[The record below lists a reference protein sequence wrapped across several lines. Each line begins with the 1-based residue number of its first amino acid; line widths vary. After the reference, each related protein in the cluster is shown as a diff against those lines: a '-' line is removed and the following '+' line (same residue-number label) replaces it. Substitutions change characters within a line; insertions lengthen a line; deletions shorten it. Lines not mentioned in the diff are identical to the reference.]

1 MNATTSDAREL
12 DLLLA
17 RQAARKPVR
26 SSVLRGIAA
35 LARNEAAVAA
45 KHFDVA
51 LALVERGEPSPE
63 LRALLAMANAAR
75 LASEGSARRK
85 RDLAGAST
93 QPGWAIVLVASG
105 AHAART
111 GILIDRNPEVLHAN
125 ALDLDRARH
134 SLESVHLHVA
144 DGQIGPEQRA
154 VVWTP
159 ADVDDRSPVVG
170 AVYVVGHDGHGAV
183 SVQHHPFVLTVGHA
197 TLDVPM

>member
-1 MNATTSDAREL
+1 
-12 DLLLA
+12 
-17 RQAARKPVR
+17 
-26 SSVLRGIAA
+26 
-35 LARNEAAVAA
+35 
-45 KHFDVA
+45 
-51 LALVERGEPSPE
+51 
-63 LRALLAMANAAR
+63 
-75 LASEGSARRK
+75 
-85 RDLAGAST
+85 
-93 QPGWAIVLVASG
+93 VLVASG

-170 AVYVVGHDGHGAV
+170 AVYVVGHDD
-183 SVQHHPFVLTVGHA
+183 PR
-197 TLDVPM
+197 PR